1 MKLDINFIWQGVLG
15 TIVFGLLTY
24 SRHKRHM
31 KLAIEDIRINFR
43 FFPKHYAMPPRWIR
57 KHFNLRKKEIP
68 KFCLFGLYVAIF
80 DLYSILIEIPLVMIA
95 PFAFG
100 VWILID
106 IFVNFVVAMYL
117 LIMDTIYQKVYKTY
131 DDKQNDKQNDK

>member
-1 MKLDINFIWQGVLG
+1 MKLDINFIWQGILG
-15 TIVFGLLTY
+15 AIAGGLLFY
-24 SRHKRHM
+24 YRHKNHM
-31 KLAIEDIRINFR
+31 KLAIEDIKTNFR

-57 KHFNLRKKEIP
+57 KHFNLRKNEIP

-95 PFAFG
+95 PFAFS

-106 IFVNFVVAMYL
+106 LFVNFVVAMYL

-131 DDKQNDKQNDK
+131 DDKQNDK